1 MLKTIARQLEK
12 PTGFFG
18 KIVSKGMDRRNRK
31 FYQRMIAELDIKK
44 GNKVFEIGY
53 GPGLGINLIAKSQPD
68 CLIDGIDFSE
78 LMVRMATKRNQE
90 FINKGIVTLKYG
102 NLLTSEVDT
111 EKYDKVFCVNVI
123 YFWKELKPV
132 FEKIYSML
140 SRGGTFGIFM
150 TSAQELKDLNFPEN
164 FHKHSVEEV
173 EAALRLSGFLDV
185 EHKLDNGYYIKS
197 RKAISSL

>member
-1 MLKTIARQLEK
+1 MLKAIAQQLER

-31 FYQRMIAELDIKK
+31 FYQRIIAELDIKK
-44 GNKVFEIGY
+44 GDKVFEIGY
-53 GPGLGINLIAKSQPD
+53 GPGLGVHLIAKSQPG
-68 CLIDGIDFSE
+68 CFIDGIDFSE

-90 FINKGIVTLKYG
+90 FIDKGIVTLKYG
-102 NLLTSEVDT
+102 DLLTTEVDQ
-111 EKYDKVFCVNVI
+111 EKYDKIFCVNVI

-132 FEKIYSML
+132 FDKIYSML
-140 SRGGTFGIFM
+140 NKGGTFGIFM

-164 FHKHSVEEV
+164 FNKYTVEEV
-173 EAALRLSGFLDV
+173 EAALRQSGFLNV

-197 RKAISSL
+197 RKDISAL